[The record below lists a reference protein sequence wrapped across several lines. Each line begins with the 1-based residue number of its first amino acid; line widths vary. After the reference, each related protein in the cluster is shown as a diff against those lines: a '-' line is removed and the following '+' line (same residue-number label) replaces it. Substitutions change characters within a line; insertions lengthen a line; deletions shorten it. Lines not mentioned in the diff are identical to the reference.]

1 MTQIREAIQI
11 FEAVHPVCQA
21 LLIFDQSS
29 AYASLPPDALQA
41 FNMNKSNGGKQRK
54 QKDTII
60 PLTNPDA
67 CFCGKPQK
75 MTTSSG
81 EPKELQAVLK
91 ECGFN
96 TKGLWAK
103 CSPVCPF
110 ESQNCCLVQLLLQQD
125 DIVNQPSMLETLIKG
140 SGHECLF
147 LLKFHCELNPIEMVR
162 FHPVNH
168 LNSTSYHL
176 SYLVLGMVQVL
187 VQRAYKS

>member
-1 MTQIREAIQI
+1 MLV
-11 FEAVHPVCQA
+11 FVGSH
-21 LLIFDQSS
+21 
-29 AYASLPPDALQA
+29 
-41 FNMNKSNGGKQRK
+41 RK
-54 QKDTII
+54 WLHHQVSQKDCKLFLRI
-60 PLTNPDA
+60 
-67 CFCGKPQK
+67 
-75 MTTSSG
+75 
-81 EPKELQAVLK
+81 VV
-91 ECGFN
+91 FN

-125 DIVNQPSMLETLIKG
+125 DFVNQPSMLETLIKG
-140 SGHECLF
+140 SVHECLF